1 MEDTLCISRLK
12 SMRKTAKKAEARLID
27 TVMCHI
33 SDMDNCTI
41 SSLAAEAGVSYATV
55 CRLLEKIGVSG
66 FKEFKKV
73 LSSAPKKEKKEEITP
88 DNLAICDRV
97 CTDSLKMVENCKESL
112 KNGVLDRAV
121 EALSNAGT
129 VMFTGLGASAVAA
142 RYAYIGFLGIL
153 PQCFFSNDMIMAKM
167 KASLLNKGD
176 VLFAVSSSGKTKPV
190 TEAAKIARSSGAAV
204 ISLTDGEDSPLS
216 GVSDIVIDSGAEGE
230 NYYEADIPL
239 IQGQITAINVLYTCV
254 YKKIKSEKEIKG
266 AVRSDKA

>member
-73 LSSAPKKEKKEEITP
+73 LSQAPKKEKKEEITP

-112 KNGVLDRAV
+112 KNGVLDMAV

-129 VMFTGLGASAVAA
+129 VMFTGLGASADRA
-142 RYAYIGFLGIL
+142 RLCLYRFLGIL

-176 VLFAVSSSGKTKPV
+176 VLFAVSSSGKT
-190 TEAAKIARSSGAAV
+190 EAGDGGGKDRKKLRRGGDKLDRRGGLSAFRRFGHRDRFRRGGRKLLRGGYSAHSGADNGDKCA
-204 ISLTDGEDSPLS
+204 IYLCLQ
-216 GVSDIVIDSGAEGE
+216 E
-230 NYYEADIPL
+230 N
-239 IQGQITAINVLYTCV
+239 
-254 YKKIKSEKEIKG
+254 
-266 AVRSDKA
+266 

>member
-1 MEDTLCISRLK
+1 MEDTLCIARMK
-12 SMRKTAKKAEARLID
+12 SMKKTAKKAEARLID
-27 TVMCHI
+27 TVLCHV
-33 SDMDNCTI
+33 SDIESCTI
-41 SSLAAEAGVSYATV
+41 SSLAAEADVSYATV
-55 CRLLEKIGVSG
+55 CRMLEKIGVSG

-73 LSSAPKKEKKEEITP
+73 LSSAPEKEEKKTGSSC
-88 DNLAICDRV
+88 DNAAICDKV
-97 CTDSLKMVENCKESL
+97 CSDSEKMVANCKKSL
-112 KNGVLDRAV
+112 KNGVLDKAV
-121 EALSNAGT
+121 EALSGAGT

-204 ISLTDGEDSPLS
+204 ISLTDDKNSPLS
-216 GVSDIVIDSGAEGE
+216 DVSDIVIDSGAEGKN
-230 NYYEADIPL
+230 NYEVDIPL

-254 YKKIKSEKEIKG
+254 YKKIKNEKQN
-266 AVRSDKA
+266 

>member
-1 MEDTLCISRLK
+1 MEDTLCIARLENMK
-12 SMRKTAKKAEARLID
+12 KTAKKAEARLID
-27 TVMCHI
+27 TVLCHI
-33 SDMDNCTI
+33 SDMDACTI

-55 CRLLEKIGVSG
+55 CRMLEKIGVSG

-73 LSSAPKKEKKEEITP
+73 ISAASYKKEVKEESAL
-88 DNLAICDRV
+88 DNAAICDIV
-97 CTDSLKMVENCKESL
+97 CADSEKMVANCKKSL
-112 KNGVLDRAV
+112 KNGVLDKAV
-121 EALSNAGT
+121 EALAGAGT

-142 RYAYIGFLGIL
+142 RYAYIGFLGII

-204 ISLTDGEDSPLS
+204 ISLTDNENSPLS
-216 GVSDIVIDSGAEGE
+216 DVSDIVIDSGAEGKI
-230 NYYEADIPL
+230 NYEVDIPL

-254 YKKIKSEKEIKG
+254 YKKIKTKNQIKG
-266 AVRSDKA
+266 AAISD